1 MKARPPKLLFYFYLI
16 ITFIMLIF
24 MFEAYS
30 TLITISE
37 VQPLPRRNSI
47 TYFLSK
53 YNDTVGGFKFI
64 VETRSV
70 RLQPT
75 GEYVNSAVITLYWS
89 VEAPEGQDGRNF
101 TISVNLYDDEGRSL
115 TSGSITVCLP
125 KGTNSGSHTITLSN
139 TSIDDVAK
147 VETSISDYR
156 HWCKIR

>member
-1 MKARPPKLLFYFYLI
+1 MKGRPLNLSLLFFLI

-53 YNDTVGGFKFI
+53 YTGRVGQFNFT
-64 VETRSV
+64 VETRTV
-70 RLQPT
+70 ELLPA
-75 GEYVNSAVITLYWS
+75 GDYVNSAVITLYWII
-89 VEAPEGQDGRNF
+89 EAPPGRNGRNF
-101 TISVNLYDDEGRSL
+101 IISVRLYDDEGRSL
-115 TSGSITVCLP
+115 TSGSVTVCLP
-125 KGTNSGSHTITLSN
+125 KGTNSGSHTITLSS

-147 VETSISDYR
+147 VETSIRDSE
-156 HWCKIR
+156 HWC